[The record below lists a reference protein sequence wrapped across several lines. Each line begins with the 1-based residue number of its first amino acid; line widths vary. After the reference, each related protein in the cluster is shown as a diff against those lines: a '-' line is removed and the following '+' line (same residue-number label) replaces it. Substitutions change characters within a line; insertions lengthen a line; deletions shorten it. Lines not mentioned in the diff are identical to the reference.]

1 MATATPSADEARVKA
16 RRQLRRVLLIL
27 ALLDA
32 SVLVVV
38 IGLAVAWARLHF
50 PTSYFLAL
58 VLGTVSAIL
67 LVRVALGIR
76 LKRRT
81 GEL

>member
-1 MATATPSADEARVKA
+1 MATATPSADAARATA

-27 ALLDA
+27 AGLDT

-50 PTSYFLAL
+50 PTSYLLAL

-67 LVRVALGIR
+67 LARVALGVR